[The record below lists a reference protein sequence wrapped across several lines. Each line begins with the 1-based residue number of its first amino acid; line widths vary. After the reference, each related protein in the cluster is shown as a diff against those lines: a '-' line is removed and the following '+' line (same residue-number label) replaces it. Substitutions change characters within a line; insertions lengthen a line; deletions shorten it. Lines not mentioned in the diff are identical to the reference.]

1 MFTYPREHQVQHAGE
16 LAQRTGHER
25 PQSRWYRVRRAI
37 SEMNYATRRLVEVQ
51 APWICDGSAEPAYP
65 YTGGTPATTPRP
77 ARTIPGTARTA

>member
-16 LAQRTGHER
+16 PVQGTGRER

-51 APWICDGSAEPAYP
+51 APWICDGSA
-65 YTGGTPATTPRP
+65 
-77 ARTIPGTARTA
+77 RTA